1 MIIVSQERVLMVRNF
16 NDIYIEDTDYSRNTI
31 FATPIN
37 ETEYRYI
44 LGKYSSLGRCQEV
57 FREIVNAYK
66 EGLPVFEMPKR

>member
-16 NDIYIEDTDYSRNTI
+16 NDIYIEDTEYSGNTI

-44 LGKYSSLGRCQEV
+44 LGKYDSLGRCQEV

-66 EGLPVFEMPKR
+66 EGLAVFEMPRR

>member
-16 NDIYIEDTDYSRNTI
+16 NDIYIEDTEYSGNTI

-44 LGKYSSLGRCQEV
+44 LGKYGSLGRCQEV

-66 EGLPVFEMPKR
+66 EGLPVFEMPRR